1 MHGIDKTNIAV
12 PTQAKHIGHFF
23 PNKIINDHLTTIEQ
37 IAVIHAVCSFF
48 MIMMAV
54 VPSHIA
60 VNLQKF
66 NIQKS
71 RHVTKA
77 MAGLCL
83 DLSERG

>member
-1 MHGIDKTNIAV
+1 
-12 PTQAKHIGHFF
+12 
-23 PNKIINDHLTTIEQ
+23 
-37 IAVIHAVCSFF
+37 

-60 VNLQKF
+60 VNLQKS

-71 RHVTKA
+71 SHVTKA

-83 DLSERG
+83 DLGLDLGGRG

>member
-1 MHGIDKTNIAV
+1 
-12 PTQAKHIGHFF
+12 
-23 PNKIINDHLTTIEQ
+23 
-37 IAVIHAVCSFF
+37 

-60 VNLQKF
+60 VNLQKS

-71 RHVTKA
+71 SHVTKA

-83 DLSERG
+83 DLGLDLGLDLVGRG